1 MWDARNP
8 KQNTSLTKARFSL
21 QTPLPNSHSNMKDQA
36 KKVVDEMLDAMKFM
50 VKNAEQMDMDVVH
63 LTTGRT
69 REFIRFLQDLKKEVD
84 KDTKKTMF
92 DYLDKKLAV

>member
-1 MWDARNP
+1 
-8 KQNTSLTKARFSL
+8 
-21 QTPLPNSHSNMKDQA
+21 MKDQA

-50 VKNAEQMDMDVVH
+50 VKHAEQMDMDVVH

-84 KDTKKTMF
+84 KDSKKTMF

>member
-1 MWDARNP
+1 
-8 KQNTSLTKARFSL
+8 
-21 QTPLPNSHSNMKDQA
+21 
-36 KKVVDEMLDAMKFM
+36 MLDAMKFM

-84 KDTKKTMF
+84 KDSKKTMF
-92 DYLDKKLAV
+92 DYLDKKLAI